1 MGPTLPTG
9 LCQPHL
15 RGTKPGDLPVQ
26 FASRFYYIINLK
38 TAKEA
43 TIKIPP
49 TPIALAEK
57 EIE

>member
-15 RGTKPGDLPVQ
+15 HGTKPGDLPVQ
-26 FASRFYYIINLK
+26 FATRFYFIINLK
-38 TAKEA
+38 TAKA
-43 TIKIPP
+43 AIKIPP
-49 TPIALAEK
+49 IPIALTEK